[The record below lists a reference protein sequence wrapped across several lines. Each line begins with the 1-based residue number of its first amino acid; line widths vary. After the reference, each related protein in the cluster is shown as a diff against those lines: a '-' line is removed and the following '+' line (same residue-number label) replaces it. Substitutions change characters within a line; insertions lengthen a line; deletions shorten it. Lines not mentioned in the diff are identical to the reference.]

1 MNKDLL
7 HILANSNKDIDN
19 QLLMDYISGS
29 LSHSDQHAVEEW
41 LQENEFAAEALEGLQ
56 QFGNKEQLQE
66 YVVQLNKELKSFL
79 QEKRQ
84 RRDKRKLRDNPL
96 TYIAVLVILCLIVL
110 AFMVIRMLVKN

>member
-79 QEKRQ
+79 KEKRQ

-96 TYIAVLVILCLIVL
+96 TYIAVLVILCLLVL
-110 AFMVIRMLVKN
+110 AFMVIRMLAEN